1 MGFWDT
7 AKLRDRWTCVNRIVS
22 ERVCNRLKSKR
33 FVEGAAGKTEEKLNS
48 GHFVIN
54 IFVPLTQVV
63 TNQAFQVRWLKRRRD
78 VLVTARL

>member
-1 MGFWDT
+1 MDLCQT
-7 AKLRDRWTCVNRIVS
+7 ESRS

-33 FVEGAAGKTEEKLNS
+33 FVEGAAGKTEEKPNS

-63 TNQAFQVRWLKRRRD
+63 TESGAPGSAGSNGVETYSLQP
-78 VLVTARL
+78 RL